1 MRFCFSTF
9 IFTFCLVGFSIF
21 GERALL
27 WAEQSPA
34 EVQLSSELPQGLGV
48 QKKNEPLAVYLL
60 TIEPGWDLSMLWSWW
75 GHTAVLVRDQ
85 ERDIDLVF
93 DYGLFENFRYDFLY
107 RYLKGNPVFLL
118 GVDPLANTLRRYRV
132 QKRTVYA
139 QALYAKEEKLRAFYK
154 KLAINAQPQN
164 RKYVYHHYYNNCTT
178 KVRDLIDESLFD
190 GALHRKYSQL
200 ERKES
205 LRKRAAAP
213 GLGWPPIFILFNS
226 AVGYDLDAIY
236 DYWQAMFLPVD
247 LMQALEGYRLDM
259 LAMPAGQRSKRAGIG
274 QRRVLWQSP
283 MSSSSHEESFVSL
296 LRSWLFFI
304 IFVSLWLFVFYL
316 YPLLYPKKKLSIFLS
331 VVGWWLCYLPLSLIA
346 LFLSYIYFS
355 DASSSFGY
363 QTVGYN
369 FSVHAFNPLLFFLV
383 IVWPF
388 CRKGKRA
395 KLWFSLHRVFLLF
408 LEVGCV
414 LALFLASYV
423 LPLLVTVLCMQRII
437 LIQVKRGS
445 L

>member
-1 MRFCFSTF
+1 MRFCSSTF
-9 IFTFCLVGFSIF
+9 IFTFCLLGFAIF
-21 GERALL
+21 TERALL
-27 WAEQSPA
+27 RAEQSPA
-34 EVQLSSELPQGLGV
+34 KMQLDSELAQGLGA

-85 ERDIDLVF
+85 ERDMDLVF
-93 DYGLFENFRYDFLY
+93 DYGLFENLRPDFLY
-107 RYLKGNPVFLL
+107 RYLKGQPVFLL
-118 GVDPLANTLRRYRV
+118 GVDPLANTLHRSRI

-139 QALYAKEEKLRAFYK
+139 QAFYAKEEKLRAFYQ

-178 KVRDLIDESLFD
+178 KVRDIIDESLFD
-190 GALHRKYSQL
+190 RALYRKYSQL
-200 ERKES
+200 KRKES
-205 LRKRAAAP
+205 IRKRAAAP
-213 GLGWPPIFILFNS
+213 ALGWPPIFVLFNS
-226 AVGYDLDAIY
+226 AVGYSLDTNY
-236 DYWQAMFLPVD
+236 NYWQGTFLPVD
-247 LMQALEGYRLDM
+247 LMQALERYRLDM
-259 LAMPAGQRSKRAGIG
+259 LAMPAGQRSKTAGIG

-283 MSSSSHEESFVSL
+283 LSSHEESFISL
-296 LRSWLFFI
+296 LGSWLFFI

-331 VVGWWLCYLPLSLIA
+331 VAGWWLCYLPLSLIA
-346 LFLSYIYFS
+346 LFLSYIYFGDS
-355 DASSSFGY
+355 SSSFGY
-363 QTVGYN
+363 QTAGYN

-395 KLWFSLHRVFLLF
+395 KLWFSLHRAFLLF

-423 LPLLVTVLCMQRII
+423 LPLLIIVLCLQRTI
-437 LIQVKRGS
+437 LIQVKRGA